1 MSNDMRPVLNLRL
14 PYPPSANAI
23 WEVVRNRI
31 KLTERGRLYRREVA
45 MCVLN
50 QVGTPEAIGGPV
62 SVTVEA
68 SPPDGRKRD
77 LDNLCKA
84 TLDALTHA
92 KVWGDDSQVRR
103 LWLEMGEQ
111 SRGGF
116 LKITIQPYEP
126 LKPST

>member
-1 MSNDMRPVLNLRL
+1 MRPVLNLRL

-23 WEVVRNRI
+23 WEVARNRI

-45 MCVLN
+45 MCILN
-50 QVGTPEAIGGPV
+50 QLGTPEAIGGPV

-92 KVWGDDSQVRR
+92 KVWGDDSQIKELSLRWDER
-103 LWLEMGEQ
+103 
-111 SRGGF
+111 SRGGS
-116 LKITIQPYEP
+116 LNVTIREWEGE
-126 LKPST
+126 

>member
-1 MSNDMRPVLNLRL
+1 MSKVVRPVLSLRL

-23 WEVVRNRI
+23 WEVARNRI

-50 QVGTPEAIGGPV
+50 QVGTPEAISGPV

-92 KVWGDDSQVRR
+92 KVWGDDSQIRELALCWDER
-103 LWLEMGEQ
+103 
-111 SRGGF
+111 SRGGS
-116 LKITIQPYEP
+116 LTVTIKHYET
-126 LKPST
+126 PST